1 MSRIKL
7 VIIIVISITLI
18 LIGVLYHR
26 LKKLTTQFEVYI
38 NFSKQWDNLISD
50 TYYINL
56 DRSPDRK
63 VYMEDILSKADIPY
77 KRFAAVEGKTKT
89 SICEQLKV
97 TPGALGCKLSHLEIL
112 KKVKKDGWTIVFE
125 DDILFDN
132 PSNVKNDILN
142 CISSLPEDA
151 ELVLFGT
158 SPRLL
163 YLYLLLDRFEPYT
176 NNIWK
181 TNSNLTCAHAYAIT
195 YNGAQKWI
203 KEIEK
208 YMCEKPFDMHPKG
221 IDTIYLYTKKIDR
234 QKSIMDKVS
243 QILKLKDMCYIE
255 QNKAQFGYF
264 DSLITFS

>member
-1 MSRIKL
+1 MPHIVV
-7 VIIIVISITLI
+7 VIFIVIGI
-18 LIGVLYHR
+18 LLYVLYYR
-26 LKKLTTQFEVYI
+26 LKYLTIQTEVYT
-38 NFSKQWDNLISD
+38 NVSKPWDSLISD

-63 VYMEDILSKADIPY
+63 VYMEDILSKANIPY
-77 KRFAAVEGKTKT
+77 KRFTAVEGKTKT
-89 SICEQLKV
+89 NICKQLKV
-97 TPGALGCKLSHLEIL
+97 TPGALGCKLSHIEIL

-163 YLYLLLDRFEPYT
+163 YLYLLLNRFEPHK

-221 IDTIYLYTKKIDR
+221 IDTIYLYTKKIDNH
-234 QKSIMDKVS
+234 KSSISILS

-255 QNKAQFGYF
+255 QNKSKFGYF
-264 DSLITFS
+264 DSLVTFS

>member
-1 MSRIKL
+1 MSSIVVVVVIL
-7 VIIIVISITLI
+7 VVIGI
-18 LIGVLYHR
+18 LLYVLYNR
-26 LKKLTTQFEVYI
+26 VKYLTMQTEVYT
-38 NFSKQWDNLISD
+38 NVSKSWDSLISD

-77 KRFAAVEGKTKT
+77 KRFAAIEGKNKVNMY
-89 SICEQLKV
+89 ENLKV

-132 PSNVKNDILN
+132 PSSIKNDIIN
-142 CISSLPEDA
+142 CISSLPEDS

-163 YLYLLLDRFEPYT
+163 YLYLLLNRFEPYK

-221 IDTIYLYTKKIDR
+221 IDTIYLYTKKIDNHNSGI
-234 QKSIMDKVS
+234 SILKY
-243 QILKLKDMCYIE
+243 ILKLKDMCYIE
-255 QNKAQFGYF
+255 QNKAKFGYF
-264 DSLITFS
+264 DSLITLS